1 MVMKKIIITGL
12 LVTLITGVGLSSVLH
27 NNTVNAATEDAKTTT
42 KEEDKDKLQDRS
54 GKRPHQGDKSCQG
67 ADRVTGK
74 STNDTNSKTVVGA
87 YTITISGGFE
97 TAPEDH
103 GRPVALIASALGVP
117 TEVFREAFS
126 GVNPAGLDRGPTN
139 EEAKSNKAAL
149 MKVLAPYGITNERLD
164 EVSNYYRYN
173 GRDGGLWKHTL
184 ATATPVLTNGKLTGI
199 TMKDAGAGYS
209 SAPTVTITGPD
220 GTVTGIATI
229 SFSKDFELNGSLS
242 SITLK

>member
-1 MVMKKIIITGL
+1 MKKIIITGL
-12 LVTLITGVGLSSVLH
+12 LVTLITGVGLSSALH
-27 NNTVNAATEDAKTTT
+27 NNSANAATEDT
-42 KEEDKDKLQDRS
+42 KIATKKEDKIQDHP
-54 GKRPHQGDKSCQG
+54 GKRPHQGDKSCQA
-67 ADRVTGK
+67 ADKTTGK
-74 STNDTNSKTVVGA
+74 SAHETSSKTVVGA
-87 YTITISGGFE
+87 YTVTISGGFE
-97 TAPEDH
+97 TSTEDH

-126 GVNPAGLDRGPTN
+126 GVTPAGLDRGPTD

-149 MKVLAPYGITNERLD
+149 LKVLAPYGITNDRLD

-199 TMKDAGAGYS
+199 TIKDAGAGYT

-220 GTVTGIATI
+220 GTVTAVATV
-229 SFSKDFELNGSLS
+229 SFSKDFGLNGSLS
-242 SITLK
+242 SIKLK